1 MRQCVYFVAILLV
14 TSEVSQSLCQ
24 DLASKDPLKEAQ
36 ARLAVSQARAESLFR
51 EQIREYDEWYR
62 KDPEKARLAL
72 DVADKIIQSEQAIP
86 EKRRTV
92 LLDQVAKKRS
102 GLASTRMTDSLE
114 GASTLPKPKISKPAM
129 TETEKQQVETS
140 RHLREISRLGDSGK
154 SVEANRRLAE
164 LSRKDAGNP
173 AVVAAN
179 QMSGT
184 RGAIQNGRDLNTR
197 INNSML
203 GALREIEAAGV
214 PIVGDMVFP
223 DDWSEKSKRRSS
235 SSRMSEK
242 EKTIVKALGSSMS
255 LTMEGEQLKYF
266 LDAMEKQLGIPLVID
281 KQALET
287 AGIGLETPINIRARN
302 WSARSVLRKVF
313 SDLGIAYII
322 RSEEVQ
328 VTTQETARETMV
340 TRSYYIGDLLPIFG
354 NNNVAGLNNVYM
366 DPFSRMNMVAAS
378 QAQFS
383 QTLTGIVDSIKS
395 QVDPSSWA
403 PNGQGSIVFEPLSM
417 SLIVK
422 QTAEVHF
429 LLGTT
434 LR

>member
-72 DVADKIIQSEQAIP
+72 DAADKIIQGEQAIP

-102 GLASTRMTDSLE
+102 GLASTRMTDPLE
-114 GASTLPKPKISKPAM
+114 GASTLSKPKVSKPAL
-129 TETEKQQVETS
+129 TETEKQQIETS
-140 RHLREISRLGDSGK
+140 RQLREIIRLGDSGK

-164 LSRKDAGNP
+164 LSRKDSGNP

-197 INNSML
+197 INSSML

-214 PIVGDMVFP
+214 PIVGDM
-223 DDWSEKSKRRSS
+223 
-235 SSRMSEK
+235 
-242 EKTIVKALGSSMS
+242 ALGSSMS